1 MNREYMLNS
10 KFQRL
15 IKKRIITEE
24 SLHEYMEG
32 SISLGKR
39 PEEILLEKGI
49 PKHEILFCLAEYCG
63 CPFVEFD
70 ENIRASQ
77 DIIRQMDLERLKTAL
92 WFPLSS
98 GRGKAEVIAYD
109 PASPAVLQDIKATMG
124 VEAVEFQVAL
134 SSDIIRI
141 IENNQDIN
149 PNFPPSSGRTQ
160 LAKVRTFLAYRRSLL
175 ASYRTLLSK
184 GRTGLA
190 FLRTGLSLVTISL
203 LLIRIFGLGYW
214 TIIDFMLLA
223 TGIVMTID
231 GFAWYIPAREI
242 GRKKLFKVC
251 TAPTT
256 GTSVLEVVNPEGQF
270 FFTRTA
276 PVLGADTL
284 RTNWKGLTPVMRRRF
299 LANDRTDFAEE
310 RTLLSFYRTLMA
322 KARTGLALT
331 RTGVAFIGL
340 GIALLRLVRKGSW
353 DIFSY
358 GLVIT
363 GGMMVLEGL
372 YWYLPGRRAGK
383 ESFRHVKAEGE
394 KTTIWDMVFPPV
406 HKRPA
411 DTGLVAAPPPVKA
424 SHSPGI
430 WGTTGLALERTVL
443 AERRNVMARL
453 RTIMARS
460 RTGLGFVRTG
470 MNFSAVGAGLLVSF
484 GTGNLVWTIAEIFIL
499 LTGLALIADGL
510 YWHIPAEKIRKQF
523 PYCFGEMEIVI
534 PDYGKPAR
542 SWGKVVF
549 SHDNE

>member
-1 MNREYMLNS
+1 MFNK
-10 KFQRL
+10 KFERL
-15 IKKRIITEE
+15 IKKGVVTEE
-24 SLHEYMEG
+24 ALRA
-32 SISLGKR
+32 SIEESIAAGKCV
-39 PEEILLEKGI
+39 EDILIAKGV
-49 PKHEILFCLAEYCG
+49 PKHEVLFCLSESYG
-63 CPFVEFD
+63 YPFTEFD

-77 DIIRQMDLERLKTAL
+77 DIIRRLDLERLKTVL

-98 GRGKAEVIAYD
+98 GQNRITAIAYD
-109 PASPAVLQDIKATMG
+109 PASPRVLEDIKKTMDT
-124 VEAVEFQVAL
+124 ESIEFQVAL
-134 SSDIIRI
+134 PSDIVRI

-149 PNFPPSSGRTQ
+149 PHFPPSSGRTQ

-175 ASYRTLLSK
+175 ASYRTSLSK

-190 FLRTGLSLVTISL
+190 FLRTGLSLITIAI

-214 TIIDFMLLA
+214 TIFDFILLA
-223 TGIVMTID
+223 TGILMTID
-231 GFAWYIPAREI
+231 GFAWYLPAREI
-242 GRKKLFKVC
+242 GKKKLFKVC
-251 TAPTT
+251 TEPTT
-256 GTSVLEVVNPEGQF
+256 GTSVLEVVNPEDRF

-276 PVLGADTL
+276 SVPGADIL
-284 RTNWKGLTPVMRRRF
+284 RSSWRSLSPVMRRRF

-322 KARTGLALT
+322 KARTGLAFT
-331 RTGVAFIGL
+331 RTGIAFIGL
-340 GIALLRLVRKGSW
+340 GIALLRLIHRGAW

-358 GLVIT
+358 GLIAT
-363 GGMMVLEGL
+363 GGLMVLEGL
-372 YWYLPGRRAGK
+372 FWYLPGRRAGK
-383 ESFRHVKAEGE
+383 ESFNAVKAIGE
-394 KTTIWDMVFPPV
+394 KTTIWDLVLPPV
-406 HKRPA
+406 HKRPDNSSFLA
-411 DTGLVAAPPPVKA
+411 GPPPVKA

-484 GTGNLVWTIAEIFIL
+484 GTENLVWTIAEGFIL

-523 PYCFGEMEIVI
+523 PYCFGEMEIEI
-534 PDYGKPAR
+534 PDYGKPGR
-542 SWGKVVF
+542 YWKKVIF
-549 SHDNE
+549 SHDNG